1 MGTPCYR
8 SPTMAQ
14 KSPFTKTELKGFRKE
29 LEEEREELRRQ
40 FSEIEEGS
48 LGSPQSELSG
58 DIASFDEEYAD
69 AGTDTFERERDLS
82 LTNNIRDL
90 IEKIDRALE
99 RIDQGAY
106 GLCERC
112 GRPIEKARI
121 KALPY
126 ATLCI
131 KDKQAEERT
140 G

>member
-1 MGTPCYR
+1 
-8 SPTMAQ
+8 MASR

-29 LEEEREELRRQ
+29 LEEEREQLRRQ
-40 FSEIEEGS
+40 FSEIEETS
-48 LGSPQSELSG
+48 LGAPQSELSG
-58 DIASFDEEYAD
+58 DISSFDEEYAD

-82 LTNNIRDL
+82 LSNNIRDL
-90 IEKIDRALE
+90 IDKIDRALG
-99 RIDQGAY
+99 RIDEGAY

-131 KDKQAEERT
+131 KDKQAEERI

>member
-1 MGTPCYR
+1 LATD
-8 SPTMAQ
+8 
-14 KSPFTKTELKGFRKE
+14 KSPYGKRELNDIKKR
-29 LEEEREELRRQ
+29 LLEEREELQRQ
-40 FSEIEEGS
+40 AAEIEESSFG
-48 LGSPQSELSG
+48 GGQSELSG
-58 DIASFDEEYAD
+58 DLASFDEEFAD
-69 AGTDTFERERDLS
+69 AGSATFEREKDLS

-90 IEKIDRALE
+90 TEKIDHALE
-99 RIDQGAY
+99 LIDQGTY

>member
-1 MGTPCYR
+1 
-8 SPTMAQ
+8 MATG
-14 KSPFTKTELKGFRKE
+14 KSPYGKRELTDIKKR
-29 LEEEREELRRQ
+29 LLEEREELQRQ
-40 FSEIEEGS
+40 AAEIEESSFG
-48 LGSPQSELSG
+48 GGQSELSG
-58 DIASFDEEYAD
+58 DLASFDEEFAD
-69 AGTDTFERERDLS
+69 AGTATFEREKDLS
-82 LTNNIRDL
+82 LSNNIRDL
-90 IEKIDRALE
+90 TEKIDHALE
-99 RIDQGAY
+99 LIDQGTY